1 MKFIL
6 LFLINFTIIVQSAY
20 SQEYK
25 QLVIHFKTG
34 SSAIFPIERQPK
46 ITFDNGI
53 VAIDTELYQISNI
66 SKYTFNDSDH
76 SNIEA
81 VDKDGNIVK
90 IEKGAIYFKADKSGI
105 PIKLFEVNGIEHPVN
120 IKDADNGIIKID
132 LSGLDKKVYM
142 LKIGSETIKIKKK

>member
-1 MKFIL
+1 MKII
-6 LFLINFTIIVQSAY
+6 FLFTILTSLFQAAY
-20 SQEYK
+20 SQEHK